1 MEEDNPKIIGP
12 IKIIDL
18 NRTACSIEFCPTQT
32 NLGSLGIY
40 QTEQIIPTPPP
51 NTINPLRAS
60 SPSSSSDSN
69 CPELRRIGG
78 CILFSLIHQNN
89 HLDPTSDSIE
99 PSSYPSIPIPSSTKL
114 EETYQPINYQE
125 IQSIECPA
133 ILDLR
138 WNRDV
143 QRPILITAD
152 AQGNL
157 TTYQLI
163 NHSQHQ
169 LEPDLPPRLEL
180 IQSLPLARSSGILSL
195 SLDVSDQK
203 FRTSN
208 PKVVSSLSNGEIVL
222 LDLHQSPT
230 MTTQPDLLELDRWL
244 GHEFEPWCCG
254 FDYWQPAH
262 ILTGGDDCQLKM
274 WDSRHSFA
282 QPVMI
287 NKQFEGGVTAVRSH
301 HLKEHIFAVGS
312 YDSGLRI
319 FDKRN
324 IRRPLINK
332 SVGGGIWRLKWH
344 EVEAEKLLL
353 ATMHD
358 GFKVVELIEEE
369 EEAQARTG
377 EPGTASESERPMTPV
392 EGHDPIESKDR
403 TKSDSSDDRSHRYSQ
418 LKLHSIFRHRSNLAY
433 GVDWGLI
440 NYYPPS
446 SSSSSSIPSRP
457 TRVRNTLVG
466 SCSFYDRAMHFWSV
480 DGS

>member
-1 MEEDNPKIIGP
+1 MLRSKLLADEVVALISFFGVGLLVPK
-12 IKIIDL
+12 K
-18 NRTACSIEFCPTQT
+18 
-32 NLGSLGIY
+32 
-40 QTEQIIPTPPP
+40 
-51 NTINPLRAS
+51 
-60 SPSSSSDSN
+60 
-69 CPELRRIGG
+69 
-78 CILFSLIHQNN
+78 LI
-89 HLDPTSDSIE
+89 IE
-99 PSSYPSIPIPSSTKL
+99 P
-114 EETYQPINYQE
+114 
-125 IQSIECPA
+125 CGRA
-133 ILDLR
+133 G
-138 WNRDV
+138 V
-143 QRPILITAD
+143 
-152 AQGNL
+152 
-157 TTYQLI
+157 
-163 NHSQHQ
+163 
-169 LEPDLPPRLEL
+169 
-180 IQSLPLARSSGILSL
+180 ARG
-195 SLDVSDQK
+195 D
-203 FRTSN
+203 
-208 PKVVSSLSNGEIVL
+208 GEWA
-222 LDLHQSPT
+222 S
-230 MTTQPDLLELDRWL
+230 
-244 GHEFEPWCCG
+244 
-254 FDYWQPAH
+254 
-262 ILTGGDDCQLKM
+262 
-274 WDSRHSFA
+274 
-282 QPVMI
+282 
-287 NKQFEGGVTAVRSH
+287 
-301 HLKEHIFAVGS
+301 S